1 MGTGSAAS
9 VVSPSSYVGLS
20 GVADVTSVV
29 GVAVGEEVS
38 GEGVLS
44 SGELESMVVPGV
56 DSG

>member
-29 GVAVGEEVS
+29 GVAAGVVS